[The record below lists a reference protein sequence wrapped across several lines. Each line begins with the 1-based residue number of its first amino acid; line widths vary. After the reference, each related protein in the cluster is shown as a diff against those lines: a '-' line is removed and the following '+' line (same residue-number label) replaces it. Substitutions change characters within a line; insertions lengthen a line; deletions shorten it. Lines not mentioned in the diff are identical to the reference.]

1 MVPQLQQQQ
10 QPINTQQVPVLE
22 EPILTSTPQVSTTRR
37 GRPSRSTKK
46 N

>member
-37 GRPSRSTKK
+37 GRPSRSNKK